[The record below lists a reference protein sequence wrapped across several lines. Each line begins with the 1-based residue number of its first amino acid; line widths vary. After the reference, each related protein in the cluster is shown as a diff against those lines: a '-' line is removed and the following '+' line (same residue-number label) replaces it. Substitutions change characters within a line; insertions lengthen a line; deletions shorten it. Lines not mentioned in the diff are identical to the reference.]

1 MIFVPSSTLVPDQQ
15 LTFDSYLQLQY
26 LMVRMHPRT
35 KGTYRACHRVRRSR
49 VVARQRT
56 PVKLMAVIQ
65 AGQATVAPRRC
76 GGIAGRAL
84 MLLVIAS
91 EPRHRRS

>member
-1 MIFVPSSTLVPDQQ
+1 LVADQQ
-15 LTFDSYLQLQY
+15 LTFVSYLQLQY
-26 LMVRMHPRT
+26 FIARMHPRT

-65 AGQATVAPRRC
+65 AGPCFGKVVLDHVPQPDQHVPV
-76 GGIAGRAL
+76 L
-84 MLLVIAS
+84 DPDVL
-91 EPRHRRS
+91 